1 MPAVAPGWHFQAS
14 KIQSTL
20 IEENR
25 RMSSIPIESCGDLR
39 VDGGL

>member
-1 MPAVAPGWHFQAS
+1 MPTVATGWHFQSS
-14 KIQSTL
+14 KIQATL

-25 RMSSIPIESCGDLR
+25 RMSSIPIESCGDLH

>member
-1 MPAVAPGWHFQAS
+1 MPAVATGWHFQSS
-14 KIQSTL
+14 KIQATL